1 MKRNAI
7 SEYDK
12 LVFKLILTKDE
23 ERILSNITKADLD
36 KMFKILKQEE
46 RKSNERNVTRN
57 ISCSH

>member
-23 ERILSNITKADLD
+23 ERILNNITKANLD
-36 KMFKILKQEE
+36 KMFKVLKQEE
-46 RKSNERNVTRN
+46 RKSNERSV
-57 ISCSH
+57 S